1 MLVGNNKAAAGRTGK
16 KVTCLF
22 LCSGFYLSFS
32 LSLLDIEPNEVGSM
46 NQLCDSVGQQWCH
59 TSSSPSVNYTSPF
72 LAIWDQYTFNNT
84 SGKIF
89 YFVVMSIAFYLI
101 LSSLAR
107 QMSSASS
114 YPLLPDPVPGNP
126 SSFFTNFPHHPC
138 VASTIRIPQQTKS
151 QDIPAVAP
159 DNHQRKKETS
169 STPILKT
176 TTAEGSISSTSTSST
191 GLFLHS
197 STPAEP
203 PVRYLSDSLS
213 FMATKAAFVEES
225 QVTGI
230 KRDYQVIKAINVSTP
245 YSFSHLT
252 SVNSDSLEYFCC

>member
-1 MLVGNNKAAAGRTGK
+1 MKLVLWINYVILSVNNGVIHQAHHLLTML
-16 KVTCLF
+16 L
-22 LCSGFYLSFS
+22 
-32 LSLLDIEPNEVGSM
+32 LSLPYG
-46 NQLCDSVGQQWCH
+46 
-59 TSSSPSVNYTSPF
+59 T
-72 LAIWDQYTFNNT
+72 NT
-84 SGKIF
+84 RSATLLVRFF

-107 QMSSASS
+107 QMSSTSG
-114 YPLLPDPVPGNP
+114 YPSLTDPVPGNP
-126 SSFFTNFPHHPC
+126 SSFFTNFPHRPC

-159 DNHQRKKETS
+159 ENHQRKKETW

-191 GLFLHS
+191 GLFPHS
-197 STPAEP
+197 STPVEP

-252 SVNSDSLEYFCC
+252 SVDSDSLEHFCCWYQTNS